1 MTTEQYNKV
10 RVELGEKEFDSNYF
24 IIADSIEFKDDKA
37 IIKDRDW
44 QMSRPVEVIKS
55 FQPIKVYG
63 KGTTAEINNL
73 LSAVFEFF
81 RTKDYN
87 VLKYRVGHLDD
98 SILGHLDALIN
109 LMDKSRD

>member
-1 MTTEQYNKV
+1 MAAEQYSKV
-10 RVELGEKEFDSNYF
+10 RVELGEKEFDSSYF

-37 IIKDRDW
+37 IIKAGDW
-44 QMSRPVEVIKS
+44 QTSRPVEEIKS

-63 KGTTAEINNL
+63 KGTTIEINNL

-81 RTKDYN
+81 KTKDYD

-109 LMDKSRD
+109 LTGTSRD